1 MEVSLLSRYLCMEGY
16 RSANVETALLF
27 RVQRFL
33 WRLGRYMLGHFFNKF
48 HFFLRIFLLF
58 PRLDWE
64 ALEARQPPG
73 SGFLQFTSVLFFFFS
88 SLCLYNLGGI
98 MNIVQLSQ
106 P

>member
-1 MEVSLLSRYLCMEGY
+1 MEVSLLSSYLCTEGY

-48 HFFLRIFLLF
+48 HFFLRIFLPF

-64 ALEARQPPG
+64 ALEAHHAPG
-73 SGFLQFTSVLFFFFS
+73 SGFLQCTSVLFFFFS
-88 SLCLYNLGGI
+88 SLCPYHLGGI